1 MTDITDILDTFDIL
15 GDWEQRYQYL
25 VELGARLPPIA
36 EADRT
41 EENRVKPCMS
51 QVWVATAQDTQC
63 PGRVRVT
70 GDCDTAVIKGVVAL
84 LVSLCDGKTPAEIL
98 ALDFDGLFE
107 GLKLAEHLSPS
118 RHVGIFAIVEKLR
131 QQASRQLAGAEP
143 RRVPA

>member
-1 MTDITDILDTFDIL
+1 M
-15 GDWEQRYQYL
+15 
-25 VELGARLPPIA
+25 
-36 EADRT
+36 
-41 EENRVKPCMS
+41 
-51 QVWVATAQDTQC
+51 
-63 PGRVRVT
+63 T

-143 RRVPA
+143 RRAPA